1 MEYPSKLKKDIMEQS
16 KNFQLEGFL
25 PGRGAEN
32 ADVMLVAEAPGK
44 TEIKTQVPFSGQ
56 AGKGLD
62 TALDRIDLH
71 REDIYMTSVVRCRP
85 YSVKKKGEKQTYPN
99 RTPSK
104 TEIRLF
110 APLFDFEV
118 ATVQPKIIVAMGNSA
133 LKRLL
138 GNHYNISSYHGQTL
152 QQSIYK
158 LSKDRKN
165 YEETKESYMIFPMY
179 HPAAILYNRNLKE
192 TMSEDWAR
200 LSELIQKVTTEKSE

>member
-1 MEYPSKLKKDIMEQS
+1 MEYPSQLKQEIMEKS
-16 KNFQLEGFL
+16 KEFQLEGFL
-25 PGRGAEN
+25 PGKGAEN
-32 ADVMLVAEAPGK
+32 AEVMLVAEAPGK
-44 TEIKTQVPFSGQ
+44 TEIEKQVPFCGQ

-62 TALDRIDLH
+62 AALDRIDLH

-85 YSVKKKGEKQTYPN
+85 YSVKKKGEKRSYPN

-118 ATVQPKIIVAMGNSA
+118 VTVQPKIIVAMGNSA

-138 GNHYNISSYHGQTL
+138 GNQYNVSNYHGQTL
-152 QQSIYK
+152 RQSILK
-158 LSKDRKN
+158 LSKDRKT
-165 YEETKESYMIFPMY
+165 YEETQKDYMIFPMY

-192 TMSEDWAR
+192 TMANDWDR
-200 LSELIQKVTTEKSE
+200 LSELIQEVITEKK